1 MVMLLVFLLFVVFL
15 LLGMPVAFAIGISG
29 FVFFIQQP
37 TLPFTMPVQLILSQ
51 TQNFTL
57 LAIPMFIFAGNLMN
71 NTGITKRLV
80 KLSSVLV
87 GHKPG
92 GLAHTSVVLST
103 LMGGVS
109 GSAIADASMESRILG
124 PDMTKQG
131 YARGYSAGINGFS
144 ALITISIPPS
154 IGLVLYGSIGEV
166 SIGRLFAGGIAP
178 GLLMMLFLMITVSIT
193 AKKRGYF
200 PQNKEKVPVKEVIAT
215 FLSSIW
221 AIFFPIILLVSLRF
235 GLLLPSEAGALASVY
250 AFAVGLLVYR
260 ELTWEKFKNAIYDT
274 ILDVGMIMFLIA
286 LSGLISYGIT
296 WEMIPQ
302 LLSQYLLGLS
312 ENPLIITLVV
322 LLFLLLLGTFM
333 DSTVIILLLTS
344 ILVPVMKELGVD
356 LVYFGVI
363 MVITCAIGL
372 LTPPVGVAMYSVC
385 SIMDC
390 SIGEF
395 MKESWPFFLAVVL
408 VIFICMLFPSIVT
421 FIPDLIFG

>member
-1 MVMLLVFLLFVVFL
+1 MVLVFLLFAVFL

-29 FVFFIQQP
+29 FIFFIQQP

-51 TQNFTL
+51 TQNFPL
-57 LAIPMFIFAGNLMN
+57 LAIPTFIFAGNLMN

-92 GLAHTSVVLST
+92 ALAQTSVVLST
-103 LMGGVS
+103 LMGGVT

-124 PDMTKQG
+124 PDMIKQG
-131 YARGYSAGINGFS
+131 YSRGYAAGINGFS
-144 ALITISIPPS
+144 ALITIAIPPS

-166 SIGRLFAGGIAP
+166 SIGRLFAGGIVP
-178 GLLMMLFLMITVSIT
+178 GLLMTLFLMITVSIT
-193 AKKRGYF
+193 AKKRGYL
-200 PQNKEKVPVKEVIAT
+200 PENKERAPVKEMIAT

-221 AIFFPIILLVSLRF
+221 AILFPIILLVSLRF
-235 GLLLPSEAGALASVY
+235 GLLLSSEAGALASVY
-250 AFAVGLLVYR
+250 ALAVGLLVYR

-286 LSGLISYGIT
+286 MSGLISYGIT

-312 ENPLIITLVV
+312 ENPLIITFVI
-322 LLFLLLLGTFM
+322 LLFLLLLGTVM
-333 DSTVIILLLTS
+333 DSTVIILLVTS
-344 ILVPVMKELGVD
+344 ILVPIMRQLGVD

-395 MKESWPFFLAVVL
+395 VKESWPFFLAVVL
-408 VIFICMLFPSIVT
+408 VVFLCMLFPDLVT
-421 FIPDLIFG
+421 FVPNLIFG

>member
-1 MVMLLVFLLFVVFL
+1 MVLVFLLFAVFL

-29 FVFFIQQP
+29 FIFFIQQP

-51 TQNFTL
+51 TQNFPL
-57 LAIPMFIFAGNLMN
+57 LAIPTFIFAGNLMN

-92 GLAHTSVVLST
+92 ALAQTSVVLST
-103 LMGGVS
+103 LMGGVT

-124 PDMTKQG
+124 PDMIKQG
-131 YARGYSAGINGFS
+131 YSRGYAAGINGFS
-144 ALITISIPPS
+144 ALITIAIPPS

-166 SIGRLFAGGIAP
+166 SIGRLFAGGIVP
-178 GLLMMLFLMITVSIT
+178 GLLMTLFLMITVSIT
-193 AKKRGYF
+193 AKKRGYL
-200 PQNKEKVPVKEVIAT
+200 PENKERAPVKEMIAT

-221 AIFFPIILLVSLRF
+221 AILFPIILLVSLRF
-235 GLLLPSEAGALASVY
+235 GLLLSSEAGALASVY
-250 AFAVGLLVYR
+250 ALAVGLLVYR

-286 LSGLISYGIT
+286 MSGLISYGIT

-312 ENPLIITLVV
+312 ENPLIITFVI
-322 LLFLLLLGTFM
+322 LLFLLLLGTVM
-333 DSTVIILLLTS
+333 DSTVIILLVTS
-344 ILVPVMKELGVD
+344 ILVPIMRQLGVD

-395 MKESWPFFLAVVL
+395 VKESWPFFLAVVFVVFL
-408 VIFICMLFPSIVT
+408 CMLFPDLVT
-421 FIPDLIFG
+421 FIPNLIFG

>member
-1 MVMLLVFLLFVVFL
+1 MLLVFLLFAVFL

-37 TLPFTMPVQLILSQ
+37 TLPFTMPVQLIISQ
-51 TQNFTL
+51 TQNFPL

-80 KLSSVLV
+80 KLSSALV

-124 PDMTKQG
+124 PDMTKLG

-178 GLLMMLFLMITVSIT
+178 GLLMMLFLMVTVSIT
-193 AKKRGYF
+193 AKKRGYL
-200 PQNKEKVPVKEVIAT
+200 PQNIEKVPVKEVIAT
-215 FLSSIW
+215 TLNSIW
-221 AIFFPIILLVSLRF
+221 AIFFPIILLVSLRS

-250 AFAVGLLVYR
+250 AFAVGLIIYR
-260 ELTWEKFKNAIYDT
+260 ELTWKKFKTAVFDT

-312 ENPLIITLVV
+312 ENPLIITLVI
-322 LLFLLLLGTFM
+322 LLFLLIMGTFM

-344 ILVPVMKELGVD
+344 ILVPVMKKLGVD

-372 LTPPVGVAMYSVC
+372 LTPPVGLAMYSIC

-390 SIGEF
+390 SIGEY
-395 MKESWPFFLAVVL
+395 MKESWPFLIAVVL
-408 VIFICMLFPSIVT
+408 VIFLCMLFPSIVT

>member
-1 MVMLLVFLLFVVFL
+1 MLLVFLLFVVFL

-37 TLPFTMPVQLILSQ
+37 TLPFTMPVQLIISQ
-51 TQNFTL
+51 TQNFPL

-80 KLSSVLV
+80 KLSSALV

-154 IGLVLYGSIGEV
+154 IGMVLYGSIGEV
-166 SIGRLFAGGIAP
+166 SIGRLFAGGIIP
-178 GLLMMLFLMITVSIT
+178 GLLMMFFLMITVSIT

-200 PQNKEKVPVKEVIAT
+200 PKNKEKVPVKEMIAT

-221 AIFFPIILLVSLRF
+221 AILFPIILLVSLRF

-286 LSGLISYGIT
+286 MSGLISYGIT

-312 ENPLIITLVV
+312 ENPLIITLII
-322 LLFLLLLGTFM
+322 LLFLLLLGAVM

-344 ILVPVMKELGVD
+344 ILVPIMKELGVD

-385 SIMDC
+385 SIMEC

-395 MKESWPFFLAVVL
+395 VKESWPFFLAVVL
-408 VIFICMLFPSIVT
+408 VILLCVLFPGLVT
-421 FIPDLIFG
+421 FMPNLIFG

>member
-1 MVMLLVFLLFVVFL
+1 MLLVFILFFVFL

-51 TQNFTL
+51 TQNFPL

-71 NTGITKRLV
+71 NTGITKRLI
-80 KLSSVLV
+80 KLSSALV

-92 GLAHTSVVLST
+92 GLAHTSVVLSS

-124 PDMTKQG
+124 PDMTKLG

-178 GLLMMLFLMITVSIT
+178 GLLMMLFLMVTVSIT
-193 AKKRGYF
+193 AKKRGYL

-215 FLSSIW
+215 TLNSIW
-221 AIFFPIILLVSLRF
+221 AIFFPIILLVSLRS

-250 AFAVGLLVYR
+250 AFAVGLIVYR
-260 ELTWEKFKNAIYDT
+260 ELTWKKFKTAVFDT

-312 ENPLIITLVV
+312 ENPLIITLVI
-322 LLFLLLLGTFM
+322 LLFLLILGAFM

-344 ILVPVMKELGVD
+344 ILVPVMKKLGVD

-363 MVITCAIGL
+363 MVITCAVGL
-372 LTPPVGVAMYSVC
+372 LTPPVGVAMYSIC

-390 SIGEF
+390 SIGEYT
-395 MKESWPFFLAVVL
+395 KESWPFLIAIVL
-408 VIFICMLFPSIVT
+408 VIFLCMLFPSIVT
-421 FIPDLIFG
+421 FIPDLIYD

>member
-1 MVMLLVFLLFVVFL
+1 MLLVFILFIVFL
-15 LLGMPVAFAIGISG
+15 LMGMPVAFAIGISG

-57 LAIPMFIFAGNLMN
+57 LAIPTFIFAGNLMN

-80 KLSSVLV
+80 RLSSVLV

-92 GLAHTSVVLST
+92 ALAHTSVVMST

-131 YARGYSAGINGFS
+131 YSRGYSAGINGFS

-154 IGLVLYGSIGEV
+154 IGMVLYGSIGEV
-166 SIGRLFAGGIAP
+166 SIGRLFSGGILP
-178 GLLMMLFLMITVSIT
+178 GLLIMIFLMITVSIT
-193 AKKRGYF
+193 AKKRGYL
-200 PQNKEKVPVKEVIAT
+200 PQNKERVPTKEMIAT

-235 GLLLPSEAGALASVY
+235 GLLLPSEAGALAAIY
-250 AFAVGLLVYR
+250 ACMVGVVIYR
-260 ELTWEKFKNAIYDT
+260 ELTWERFKDAIYNT
-274 ILDVGMIMFLIA
+274 ILDVGMIMYLIA
-286 LSGLISYGIT
+286 LSGLVSYGIT

-302 LLSQYLLGLS
+302 TLSQFLLELS
-312 ENPLIITLVV
+312 GNPLIITSIV
-322 LLFLLLLGTFM
+322 LLFLLLLGMVM

-344 ILVPVMKELGVD
+344 ILIPIMKAVGVD
-356 LVYFGVI
+356 LVFFGVI
-363 MVITCAIGL
+363 MVITCAVGL

-390 SIGEF
+390 TIGEF
-395 MKESWPFFLAVVL
+395 VKESWPFFVAVVL
-408 VIFICMLFPSIVT
+408 VIVLCVCFPVLVT
-421 FIPDLIFG
+421 FVPNLIFG

>member
-1 MVMLLVFLLFVVFL
+1 MLLVFLLFVVFL

-37 TLPFTMPVQLILSQ
+37 TLPFTMPVQIIISQ
-51 TQNFTL
+51 TQNFPL

-80 KLSSVLV
+80 KLSSALV

-124 PDMTKQG
+124 PDMTKLG

-178 GLLMMLFLMITVSIT
+178 GLLMMLFLMVTVSIT
-193 AKKRGYF
+193 AKKRGYL
-200 PQNKEKVPVKEVIAT
+200 PQNIEKVPVKEVIAT
-215 FLSSIW
+215 TLNSIW
-221 AIFFPIILLVSLRF
+221 AIFFPIILLVSLRS

-250 AFAVGLLVYR
+250 AFAVGLIIYR
-260 ELTWEKFKNAIYDT
+260 ELTWKKFKTAVFDT

-312 ENPLIITLVV
+312 ENPLIITLVI
-322 LLFLLLLGTFM
+322 LLFLLIMGTFM

-344 ILVPVMKELGVD
+344 ILVPVMKKLGVD

-372 LTPPVGVAMYSVC
+372 LTPPVGLAMYSIC

-390 SIGEF
+390 SIGEY
-395 MKESWPFFLAVVL
+395 MKESWPFLIAVVL
-408 VIFICMLFPSIVT
+408 VIFLCMLFPSIVT
-421 FIPDLIFG
+421 FIPNLIFG

>member
-1 MVMLLVFLLFVVFL
+1 MLLVFILFIVFL
-15 LLGMPVAFAIGISG
+15 LMGMPVAFAIGISG

-57 LAIPMFIFAGNLMN
+57 LAIPTFIFAGNLMN

-80 KLSSVLV
+80 RLSSVLV

-92 GLAHTSVVLST
+92 ALAHTSVVMST

-131 YARGYSAGINGFS
+131 YSRGYSAGINGFS

-154 IGLVLYGSIGEV
+154 IGMVLYGSIGEV
-166 SIGRLFAGGIAP
+166 SIGRLFSGGIVP
-178 GLLMMLFLMITVSIT
+178 GLLMMIFLMITVSIT
-193 AKKRGYF
+193 AKKRGYL
-200 PQNKEKVPVKEVIAT
+200 PQNKERVPTKEMIAT

-235 GLLLPSEAGALASVY
+235 GLLLPSEAGALAAIY
-250 AFAVGLLVYR
+250 ACMVGVVIYR
-260 ELTWEKFKNAIYDT
+260 ELTWERFKDAIYNT
-274 ILDVGMIMFLIA
+274 ILDVGMIMYLIA
-286 LSGLISYGIT
+286 LSGLVSYGIT

-302 LLSQYLLGLS
+302 TLSQFLLELS
-312 ENPLIITLVV
+312 GNPLIITSIV
-322 LLFLLLLGTFM
+322 LLFLLLLGMVM

-344 ILVPVMKELGVD
+344 ILIPIMKAVGVD
-356 LVYFGVI
+356 LVFFGVI
-363 MVITCAIGL
+363 MVITCAVGL

-390 SIGEF
+390 TIGEF
-395 MKESWPFFLAVVL
+395 VKESWPFFVAVVL
-408 VIFICMLFPSIVT
+408 VIVLCVCFPVLVT
-421 FIPDLIFG
+421 FVPNLIFG

>member
-1 MVMLLVFLLFVVFL
+1 MLLVFLLFVVFL

-37 TLPFTMPVQLILSQ
+37 TLPFTMPVQLIISQ
-51 TQNFTL
+51 TQNFPL

-80 KLSSVLV
+80 KLSSALV

-124 PDMTKQG
+124 PDMTKLG

-178 GLLMMLFLMITVSIT
+178 GLLMMLFLMVTVSIT
-193 AKKRGYF
+193 AKKRGYL
-200 PQNKEKVPVKEVIAT
+200 PQNIEKVPVKEVIAT
-215 FLSSIW
+215 TLNSIW
-221 AIFFPIILLVSLRF
+221 AIFFPIILLVSLRS

-250 AFAVGLLVYR
+250 AFAVGLIIYR
-260 ELTWEKFKNAIYDT
+260 ELTWKKFKTAVFDT

-312 ENPLIITLVV
+312 ENPLIITLVI
-322 LLFLLLLGTFM
+322 LLFLLIMGTFM

-344 ILVPVMKELGVD
+344 ILVPVMKKLGVD

-372 LTPPVGVAMYSVC
+372 LTPPVGLAMYSIC

-390 SIGEF
+390 SIGEY
-395 MKESWPFFLAVVL
+395 MKESWPFLIAVVL
-408 VIFICMLFPSIVT
+408 VIFLCMLFPSIVT